1 MKKTIKDLDQDDRP
15 REKLIKYGADLLT
28 DEELLAIIIATGNK
42 EKNVIELSK
51 EILDTFSYEDL
62 ADIEVAE
69 LTHINGIKNAKACS
83 IVASLRLGKRIA
95 QKVME
100 REIIKIEKS
109 EDIYNYLKNE
119 LANKKNEYFY
129 AILLDTKNVIISKE
143 VISKGTLDASL
154 VHPREAFKAAIK
166 KSAKSI
172 IFVHNHPSGDVNPS
186 KHDFLTT
193 RNLVDAGNI
202 LDIKVL
208 DHIIIG
214 DNDYYSFK
222 KEDLI

>member
-129 AILLDTKNVIISKE
+129 AILLNTKNVIISKE

-222 KEDLI
+222 KENLI

>member
-62 ADIEVAE
+62 ADIEVAV

-100 REIIKIEKS
+100 KEIIKIEKS

-222 KEDLI
+222 KENLI

>member
-129 AILLDTKNVIISKE
+129 AILLNTKNVIISKE
-143 VISKGTLDASL
+143 VISIGTLDVSL
-154 VHPREAFKAAIK
+154 VHPREAFKPAIK

-172 IFVHNHPSGDVNPS
+172 IFAHNHPSGDYSPS
-186 KHDFLTT
+186 NDDFKTT
-193 RNLVDAGNI
+193 KRLVKAGDI
-202 LDIKVL
+202 LDIEVL

-214 DNDYYSFK
+214 KDGYYSFK
-222 KEDLI
+222 KENFL

>member
-222 KEDLI
+222 KENLI

>member
-1 MKKTIKDLDQDDRP
+1 MKKSIKDFDLDDRP
-15 REKLIKYGADLLT
+15 REKLISKGADGLS
-28 DEELLAIIIATGNK
+28 DEELLAIIISTGTK
-42 EKNVIELSK
+42 EKNVIELSR
-51 EILDTFSYEDL
+51 EILQTFSYESL
-62 ADIEVAE
+62 ADIEVSE
-69 LTHINGIKNAKACS
+69 LTKIKGIKSAKASS
-83 IVASLRLGKRIA
+83 IVASLRFGQRIA
-95 QKVME
+95 QKNME
-100 REIIKIEKS
+100 KKITKIKNS
-109 EDIYNYLKNE
+109 EDIYQYLKNE
-119 LANKKNEYFY
+119 IQDKKNECFY

-222 KEDLI
+222 KENLI